1 MSFADNINRI
11 CKEKG
16 TNLTAVI
23 KILKNG
29 QSSYVTAINKKGSI
43 PNQEDLSALAKIL
56 NCSVADF
63 FKDESVDIPR
73 IDADEADMLRVYRG
87 LSRRDKHE
95 FMATVYDFEKRIGD
109 KSNATA

>member
-1 MSFADNINRI
+1 MSFQDNLNRI
-11 CKEKG
+11 CKERG
-16 TNLTAVI
+16 TTLTALV
-23 KILKNG
+23 KSMGLSTSKVSRWNE
-29 QSSYVTAINKKGSI
+29 GSL
-43 PNQEDLSALAKIL
+43 PKQDMLVRLANEL

-95 FMATVYDFEKRIGD
+95 FMATVYDFEKRIED